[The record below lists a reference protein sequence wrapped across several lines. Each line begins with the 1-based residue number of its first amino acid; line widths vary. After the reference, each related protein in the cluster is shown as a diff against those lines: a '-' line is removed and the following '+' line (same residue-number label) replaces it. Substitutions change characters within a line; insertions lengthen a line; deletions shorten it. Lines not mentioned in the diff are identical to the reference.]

1 MNVTLQVEELTSA
14 VKSRDGVIA
23 TLRTAVDAAEADAGR
38 HLLSWLAIRCGARG
52 ETLYILFY

>member
-1 MNVTLQVEELTSA
+1 LQVEELTSA